1 MFTSADN
8 ELINYNSFYCVTVHF
23 LSASIMWH
31 IRTIEMRKS
40 KPNLKIEDEVLSW
53 PAEKETLIED
63 RDDF

>member
-8 ELINYNSFYCVTVHF
+8 ELINYNSFYRS
-23 LSASIMWH
+23 LSKRIHNVAY
-31 IRTIEMRKS
+31 TIEMRKS

>member
-1 MFTSADN
+1 
-8 ELINYNSFYCVTVHF
+8 
-23 LSASIMWH
+23 MWH